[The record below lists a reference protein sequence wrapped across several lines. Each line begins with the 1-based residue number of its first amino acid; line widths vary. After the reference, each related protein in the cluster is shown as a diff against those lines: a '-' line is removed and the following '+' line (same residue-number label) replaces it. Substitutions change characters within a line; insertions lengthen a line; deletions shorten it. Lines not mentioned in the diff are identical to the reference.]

1 MAETIRQGVKWTT
14 LLNIFIFAAGL
25 LRVAIL
31 VRYLEKA
38 DFGLMALANFVI
50 GMTTLFMGMGI
61 TTAILHKQDI
71 TKQEYASLYWL
82 NVFFSLLLY
91 GMIFLLAIPIG
102 EFYEETEL
110 ASIIRLV
117 GLGLIISAVGR
128 QFKTVNQKHFA
139 FKRLALVEM
148 AAVLVSLIVGVV
160 LAVQGWRVQALVW
173 STIANYAVSNAA
185 FFLMGVREN
194 GLLFHFAWGDTK
206 PFLKIGLWEVMGQ
219 VINQFNRDID
229 VLLIGKLL
237 GTEVLGGYSLA
248 KQLAQKP
255 MTLLNPIVTSVA
267 TPYLAKLQATKEELK
282 TNFLKILNMVA
293 SINLPVYLALALLA
307 EPVVRIYYGSE
318 QLDIVP
324 IVRVLC
330 GYMYFRAIINPSGSL
345 LVATGRTDLNFYWN
359 LLLLGAFP
367 VFVYAGHF
375 SGAVGVAYGLLALI
389 VVMFVPTWKILI
401 ALPSGATLGEYVGA
415 LVPDWR
421 LIRLVLN
428 RSAKP

>member
-1 MAETIRQGVKWTT
+1 MAQTIRQGVKWTT
-14 LLNIFIFAAGL
+14 TLNIFLFAAGL
-25 LRVAIL
+25 LRMAIL
-31 VRYLEKA
+31 VRFLEKE
-38 DFGLMALANFVI
+38 DFGLMALATFVI
-50 GMTTLFMGMGI
+50 GMMTLFMDMGI
-61 TTAILHKQDI
+61 SSALLHKQDV
-71 TKQEYASLYWL
+71 TKREYASLYWL
-82 NVFFSLLLY
+82 NFGFSIVLY
-91 GMIFLLAIPIG
+91 GAVFLLAGPIG
-102 EFYEETEL
+102 AFYEEAEL
-110 ASIIRLV
+110 TPIIRLV
-117 GLGLIISAVGR
+117 GLGLILSAVGR
-128 QFKTVNQKHFA
+128 QFKTINQKEFA
-139 FKRLALVEM
+139 FRRLALVEM
-148 AAVLVSLIVGVV
+148 LATLVSLVVGVI

-173 STIANYAVSNAA
+173 STLAAFAVSN
-185 FFLMGVREN
+185 FTYFLLGIREK
-194 GLLFHFAWGDTK
+194 GLLFHFAWRETER
-206 PFLKIGLWEVMGQ
+206 FLKIGLWEVLAQLM
-219 VINQFNRDID
+219 NQFNRDID

-237 GTEVLGGYSLA
+237 GFEVLGGYSLA

-293 SINLPVYLALALLA
+293 SINLPVYLALAVLA

-324 IVRVLC
+324 IVRILC
-330 GYMYFRAIINPSGSL
+330 GYMYFRAIINPAGSL

-367 VFVYAGHF
+367 VFVYGGHF
-375 SGAVGVAYGLLALI
+375 YGAIGVAYSLLALI

-401 ALPSGATLGEYVGA
+401 ALPSGATLGEYLRA

-421 LIRLVLN
+421 LIYLVLN